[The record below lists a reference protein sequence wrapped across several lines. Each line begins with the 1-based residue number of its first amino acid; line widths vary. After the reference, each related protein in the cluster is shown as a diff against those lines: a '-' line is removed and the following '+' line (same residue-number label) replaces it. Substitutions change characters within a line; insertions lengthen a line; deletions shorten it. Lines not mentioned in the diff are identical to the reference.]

1 MLYAVHAM
9 AEPLTRGTLTR
20 AAVLAVA
27 RNLLIADGLAGVSLR
42 KVANRLGVTAPA
54 LYAHVESKDE
64 LLRALAEEE
73 FEHLIARLNAAG
85 DAPDPIGRIRAQSV
99 AYVEHALENPALFRI
114 MFVFRPDFAGPDSV
128 EVLPLASK
136 AFAEATAAVQDA
148 IEAHLLV
155 ETDALMASLTIWSAV
170 HGVATVLLAG
180 PGLGTDFERA
190 LIDSVVDNV
199 VAGLTGKS
207 RTRDTA

>member
-1 MLYAVHAM
+1 MT
-9 AEPLTRGTLTR
+9 EPSTRGTLTR

-27 RNLLIADGLAGVSLR
+27 RDLLVADGLAGVSLR
-42 KVANRLGVTAPA
+42 KVASRLGVTAPA

-73 FEHLIARLNAAG
+73 FEHLIARLNAAA

-99 AYVEHALENPALFRI
+99 AYVEHALENPALFHI
-114 MFVFRPDFAGPDSV
+114 MFVFRPDSVGPDNV

-148 IEAHLLV
+148 IEAGLLV

-170 HGVATVLLAG
+170 HGVATVLLAR
-180 PGLGTDFERA
+180 PGLGRDYERA

-199 VAGLTGKS
+199 LAGLTGTS
-207 RTRDTA
+207 RTREGA